1 MADIVISHATEDRDR
16 AEILG
21 RALSAQGLKVWM
33 YRDILGGGGDRDE
46 VNAKIRG
53 ATRVLALWTPAGCA
67 SQWVLEEARTAAQ
80 DHRLINVELLSG
92 LTPRAFQAGLR
103 IDLSGWQG
111 QRNDPSLEPVAQ
123 AIATIVGKE
132 EQQTEK
138 RAGAASLAGK
148 LFGRND
154 AVQEADAET
163 QTKAAIARATG
174 APKAAAPVAASAAA
188 PAQAAPDAPLK
199 IEVFEKDKPRSTPDV
214 KTRRWYELTAAQMFA
229 AGLALSVVIGGAVFY
244 VRNSFNSHPIAV
256 AARAEAEQELAAAEE
271 DVGYLGEPES
281 VKFLKELGSSDVP
294 LTAIAYGS
302 NEWLQAIGDAKGSL
316 RLIEADDGT
325 LYSTLTTGGK
335 AITDVAFDGGAEYV
349 AASSVDGK
357 VYVFRAGDGQKK
369 EFTIGDSPVRQVA
382 WHPSDVLIATGNDA
396 GVLDIRSMLADEKG
410 VKQQFESPI
419 TAMAWRG
426 DGAIIAL
433 GFKSGAI
440 NFVDAKTGKV
450 MFRSTGHLGQ
460 VNGLA
465 FSPDRTTL
473 ASVGEDGLTKTW
485 NADSGEPFL
494 TIPSRPCAPEELD
507 KDGHCPALAVT
518 FSSPNGEVVLTSNQK
533 GDVEGFNPKTGERFM
548 RIRGHNAPVTGVGW
562 SRYNHRITTIDASG
576 KAAFWTSPF
585 DKPWKQ
591 GDSPQ

>member
-132 EQQTEK
+132 EQQAEK
-138 RAGAASLAGK
+138 RGAAASLAGK
-148 LFGRND
+148 LFGRNEP
-154 AVQEADAET
+154 APEEPKAKSVKTEPV
-163 QTKAAIARATG
+163 KAA
-174 APKAAAPVAASAAA
+174 PEKPVSAPVAAEPAKAAE
-188 PAQAAPDAPLK
+188 APLK
-199 IEVFEKDKPRSTPDV
+199 IEVFEKDKPRSAPEP
-214 KTRRWYELTAAQMFA
+214 KQRRWYELSVGQMFA
-229 AGLALSVVIGGAVFY
+229 AGLAFSVLIGVGVLY

-256 AARAEAEQELAAAEE
+256 AARAAAEQEQAAAEE
-271 DVGYLGEPES
+271 DVGFVGEPET

-294 LTAIAYGS
+294 LTAMAYGS
-302 NEWLQAIGDAKGSL
+302 NEWLQAIGDANGSL

-325 LYSTLTTGGK
+325 LYSTLKTGGK
-335 AITDVAFDGGAEYV
+335 PITDVAFDGGAEYV
-349 AASSVDGK
+349 AASSTDGK
-357 VYVFRAGDGQKK
+357 LYVFRAGDGHQTI
-369 EFTIGDSPVRQVA
+369 FSIGDSPVRQLA

-396 GVLDIRSMLADEKG
+396 GMLDVRSLLGDDKTL
-410 VKQQFESPI
+410 KQKFESPI

-426 DGAIIAL
+426 DGTVIAL

-440 NFVDAKTGKV
+440 NFVDSKTGKV
-450 MFRSTGHLGQ
+450 LFRSPGHLGQ
-460 VNGLA
+460 VNALA

-485 NADSGEPFL
+485 NADTGEIFL

-533 GDVEGFNPKTGERFM
+533 GEVEGFNPKTGERFM

-585 DKPWKQ
+585 DKPWKP
-591 GDSPQ
+591 GDDAQ

>member
-46 VNAKIRG
+46 VNAKIKG

-67 SQWVLEEARTAAQ
+67 SPWVLEEARAAAQ

-138 RAGAASLAGK
+138 GAGAASLAGK
-148 LFGRND
+148 LFGRNSAAQEPD
-154 AVQEADAET
+154 AQT

-174 APKAAAPVAASAAA
+174 ASKAAESAKA
-188 PAQAAPDAPLK
+188 PAAAPDAPLK
-199 IEVFEKDKPRSTPDV
+199 IEVFEKDTPRSTPEV
-214 KTRRWYELTAAQMFA
+214 KSRRWYELSVGQMFA
-229 AGLALSVVIGGAVFY
+229 AGLALSVVIGGAVLY

-256 AARAEAEQELAAAEE
+256 AARAEAEQEQAAAEE
-271 DVGYLGEPES
+271 DVDGFVGEPET
-281 VKFLKELGSSDVP
+281 VKFLKELGSSEVA

-325 LYSTLTTGGK
+325 LYSSLTTGGK

-357 VYVFRAGDGQKK
+357 LYIFRAGDGQKTV
-369 EFTIGDSPVRQVA
+369 FNIGESPVRQLA

-410 VKQQFESPI
+410 IKQQFESPI

-426 DGAIIAL
+426 DGTAIAL

-450 MFRSTGHLGQ
+450 LFRSTGHLGQ

-485 NADSGEPFL
+485 NADTGEAFL

-518 FSSPNGEVVLTSNQK
+518 FSSPNGEVVLSSNQK

-585 DKPWKQ
+585 DKPWKPDDAQ
-591 GDSPQ
+591 

>member
-53 ATRVLALWTPAGCA
+53 AKRVLALWTPAGCA
-67 SQWVLEEARTAAQ
+67 SPWVLEEARAAAQ
-80 DHRLINVELLSG
+80 DHRLINVEMLSG

-132 EQQTEK
+132 DQQAE
-138 RAGAASLAGK
+138 RQRGGIAGK
-148 LFGRND
+148 LFGRES
-154 AVQEADAET
+154 AADQNKLEPAKSD
-163 QTKAAIARATG
+163 QGKAANPEP
-174 APKAAAPVAASAAA
+174 APVKAPAAAAAPE
-188 PAQAAPDAPLK
+188 APLK
-199 IEVFEKDKPRSTPDV
+199 IEVFEKDKPRSAPDV
-214 KTRRWYELTAAQMFA
+214 KTRHWYELSAGQMFA
-229 AGLALSVVIGGAVFY
+229 AGLILSVAIGAGVFA

-256 AARAEAEQELAAAEE
+256 AARAAAELEQAAAEL
-271 DVGYLGEPES
+271 DVGFAGEPET
-281 VKFLKELGSSDVP
+281 VKFLNELGASEAP
-294 LTAIAYGS
+294 LTAMAYGS
-302 NEWLQAIGDAKGSL
+302 NEWLQAIGDANGNL

-325 LYSTLTTGGK
+325 LYSTLKTAGQP
-335 AITDVAFDGGAEYV
+335 ITDVSFDGGAEYV
-349 AASSVDGK
+349 AASSMDGNL
-357 VYVFRAGDGQKK
+357 YVFRAGDGQQTK
-369 EFTIGDSPVRQVA
+369 FAIGDSPVRTLA

-396 GVLDIRSMLADEKG
+396 GVLDIRSLLGDDKTL
-410 VKQQFESPI
+410 KQKFDSPI

-426 DGAIIAL
+426 DGTMIVL

-440 NFVDAKTGKV
+440 SFADSKTGKV
-450 MFRSTGHLGQ
+450 LFTSSGHLGQ

-465 FSPDRTTL
+465 FSPDSTTL

-485 NADSGEPFL
+485 NADTGEAFL
-494 TIPSRPCAPEELD
+494 NIPSRPCTPTELD
-507 KDGHCPALAVT
+507 KDGHCPSLAVT
-518 FSSPNGEVVLTSNQK
+518 FSSPNGEVVLVSNQK

-585 DKPWKQ
+585 DKPWKP
-591 GDSPQ
+591 GDDAQ